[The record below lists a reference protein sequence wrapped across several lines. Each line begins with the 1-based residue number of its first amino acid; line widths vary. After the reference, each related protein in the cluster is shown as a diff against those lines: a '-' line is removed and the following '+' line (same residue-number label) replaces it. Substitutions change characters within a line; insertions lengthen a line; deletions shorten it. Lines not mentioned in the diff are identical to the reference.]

1 MTFLSRIAPQL
12 LTAALSVSL
21 FAHTAA
27 AQGHSHGAAAQP
39 QGKLIFAPTT
49 LGVNGKLAPAPAGVT
64 DLKFSEMFRMPVGP
78 QGLEAT
84 DKLQSLNGQRVRL
97 VGYMVTQDRAY
108 NDFLILTPTPVMLGD
123 EDESLS
129 DDLPVTSMF
138 VHLAP
143 GTAAKTLPNVRGLMQ
158 LTGTLRLGSHEEPD
172 GHVSS
177 MRLELDVPTSKQLAK
192 LSLTAARH

>member
-1 MTFLSRIAPQL
+1 MNSAHRIINRMLLALLSA
-12 LTAALSVSL
+12 SL

-27 AQGHSHGAAAQP
+27 AQGHSHGSSAQP
-39 QGKLIFAPTT
+39 QGKLIFAPTK
-49 LGVNGKLAPAPAGVT
+49 LGVNGKLPPAPAGVT

-78 QGLEAT
+78 QGLEAS
-84 DKLQSLNGQRVRL
+84 DKLQSLDGKRVRL

-177 MRLELDVPTSKQLAK
+177 MRLELDAPTSKQLAK

>member
-1 MTFLSRIAPQL
+1 MNFFSRVVPQL
-12 LTAALSVSL
+12 LVVVLSASV

-27 AQGHSHGAAAQP
+27 AQGHNHGAGAQA
-39 QGKLIFAPTT
+39 QGKLIFAPTK
-49 LGVNGKLAPAPAGVT
+49 LGVNGKLPPAPAGVT

-78 QGLEAT
+78 KGLEPS
-84 DKLQSLNGQRVRL
+84 DKLQSLDGQRVRL

-108 NDFLILTPTPVMLGD
+108 SDFLILTPTPVLMGD

-177 MRLELDVPTSKQLAK
+177 MRLELDVPPSKQLAK